1 MNDIVLALGI
11 LAAVIFTIISQ
22 VKGESV
28 RPAEPR
34 PSGGFVT
41 TLVSRAASGPTACA
55 AMGCAGGRTR
65 NPESGASWPTSSE
78 CREESLCTV
87 VSCIAS

>member
-1 MNDIVLALGI
+1 MSDIVLALGI

-34 PSGGFVT
+34 PSGGFVP
-41 TLVSRAASGPTACA
+41 TLVS
-55 AMGCAGGRTR
+55 
-65 NPESGASWPTSSE
+65 
-78 CREESLCTV
+78 
-87 VSCIAS
+87 